1 MLWRSNSPGEG
12 TPLRPTAEEPLTTG
26 IGGRLPLVNKILYA
40 SDQIGSQA
48 ISQTRHL
55 WLLFFLVPPR
65 EEGLSSAVPSL
76 TLGVLDL
83 DPRVFVAIVLTAGR
97 LIEALDDPIIGWW
110 SDRTRSRWGRRLPFV
125 LFSTPFYALFFGLL
139 WLTPWG
145 GGSFGN
151 VIYVFVVLE
160 LFFLSNTLSAGPYEA
175 LFPEIVRSHRD
186 RMSIVAWQF
195 YFGVLGAALGLILT
209 GVVIDAVG
217 FKVMAVIIA
226 VCGLV
231 FRYSGLFGVWRHA
244 PRETPPA
251 TMTFTAGLI
260 ATLRNKQFLYFLPTF
275 IFFQLAVTMV
285 IAWLPFFVSQ
295 VLQPERTGATTSLLT
310 GAALAGMVVAVFFLW
325 KLSFIRS
332 KRSVYSLC
340 LLCTALYLPWLF
352 FAGFV
357 PGVPGL
363 IQGLVIAF
371 GAGVAMAGVNLMPR
385 TITADIAD
393 YDELVTG
400 MRREGMFFATQNL
413 FEKFGSSFSVVLL
426 ALILLL
432 GETADKPMGIRMVG
446 PVAGVIA
453 FFGFWL
459 FRGYRLPSTV
469 TTETVLE
476 AGLELPEAP
485 VDG

>member
-1 MLWRSNSPGEG
+1 M
-12 TPLRPTAEEPLTTG
+12 TTG

-55 WLLFFLVPPR
+55 WLLFFLVPPLT
-65 EEGLSSAVPSL
+65 EGLPSAVPSM
-76 TLGVLDL
+76 TLGPIDL
-83 DPRVFVAIVLTAGR
+83 DPRVFVAVILTAGR

-145 GGSFGN
+145 SDSFGN
-151 VIYVFVVLE
+151 VVYVFVVLE

-175 LFPEIVRSHRD
+175 LFPEIARSHRD

-209 GVVIDAVG
+209 GVVIDALG
-217 FKVMAVIIA
+217 FKVMALIIA
-226 VCGLV
+226 VCGLT

-251 TMTFTAGLI
+251 TIKFSAAFI
-260 ATLRNKQFLYFLPTF
+260 ATLKNKQFLYFLPTF
-275 IFFQLAVTMV
+275 VFFQLAVTMV

-295 VLQPERTGATTSLLT
+295 VLQPERTGVTTSLLT
-310 GAALAGMVVAVFFLW
+310 GAALAGMVVSVFFLW

-332 KRSVYSLC
+332 KRSIYSLC
-340 LLCTALYLPWLF
+340 LLGTALYLPWLF
-352 FAGFV
+352 FAGFM
-357 PGVPGL
+357 PGVPAL
-363 IQGLVIAF
+363 AQGLVIAF
-371 GAGVAMAGVNLMPR
+371 GVGVAMAGVNLMPR
-385 TITADIAD
+385 AITADIAD

-413 FEKFGSSFSVVLL
+413 FEKLGSSFSVVLL
-426 ALILLL
+426 ALVLLL
-432 GETADKPMGIRMVG
+432 GETSDDPLGIRMVG

-453 FFGFWL
+453 FCGFWL

-469 TTETVLE
+469 TTETVLA
-476 AGLELPEAP
+476 AGLELPDAP
-485 VDG
+485 YDGPKQLGS

>member
-12 TPLRPTAEEPLTTG
+12 TPLRPTTEEPLTTG

-145 GGSFGN
+145 CGSFGN

-160 LFFLSNTLSAGPYEA
+160 LFFVSNTLSAGPYEA
-175 LFPEIVRSHRD
+175 LFPEIARSHRD

-244 PRETPPA
+244 PRETPPPA
-251 TMTFTAGLI
+251 
-260 ATLRNKQFLYFLPTF
+260 LPP
-275 IFFQLAVTMV
+275 A
-285 IAWLPFFVSQ
+285 
-295 VLQPERTGATTSLLT
+295 
-310 GAALAGMVVAVFFLW
+310 
-325 KLSFIRS
+325 
-332 KRSVYSLC
+332 
-340 LLCTALYLPWLF
+340 
-352 FAGFV
+352 
-357 PGVPGL
+357 
-363 IQGLVIAF
+363 
-371 GAGVAMAGVNLMPR
+371 
-385 TITADIAD
+385 
-393 YDELVTG
+393 
-400 MRREGMFFATQNL
+400 
-413 FEKFGSSFSVVLL
+413 
-426 ALILLL
+426 
-432 GETADKPMGIRMVG
+432 
-446 PVAGVIA
+446 
-453 FFGFWL
+453 
-459 FRGYRLPSTV
+459 
-469 TTETVLE
+469 
-476 AGLELPEAP
+476 
-485 VDG
+485 